1 MTGTYDIVDV
11 AGGLRFPE
19 GPIALSDGSVLVTE
33 IARGALSV
41 VTDDGYVSVVA
52 STGGGPNG
60 AAIGPDGLVYV
71 CNNGGAVHHE
81 RDGLLHPG
89 TLTEAINQG
98 PDYSGGR
105 VERVDLDTGE
115 VEVLFRDVG
124 GVPIRHANDI
134 VFDDTGGFWASDTG
148 KTRSRDR
155 DRAGVIYA
163 SPAPEEGTG
172 YRASEV
178 LFPVDGAN
186 GLGLSPDGGT
196 LYVAESHSARL
207 SAWDLEGPGSVK
219 VNDSR
224 RLTKRIL
231 AALVDG
237 STVDSLAVDSEG
249 NIAVATIGRGGISVF
264 DPHGTLVEFIPTQD
278 PYTTNICFGGPDL
291 RTAYVTC
298 AGTGRLLRMQ
308 WPVSGLPL
316 AFNR

>member
-19 GPIALSDGSVLVTE
+19 GPIALSDGSVLVME

-41 VTDDGYVSVVA
+41 VTGDGHVTVVA

-89 TLTEAINQG
+89 TPTEAINQG

-105 VERVDLDTGE
+105 IEQVDLDTGD
-115 VEVLFRDVG
+115 VEVLLRDVG
-124 GVPIRHANDI
+124 GIPIRHANDI
-134 VFDDTGGFWASDTG
+134 VFDETGGFWVSDTG

-163 SPAPEEGTG
+163 TPAPGQDIG
-172 YRASEV
+172 YRTSEV
-178 LFPVDGAN
+178 IFPVDGAN
-186 GLGLSPDGGT
+186 GLGLSPDGSV
-196 LYVAESHSARL
+196 LYVVESHSARL
-207 SAWDLEGPGSVK
+207 SAWDLEGPGSIK
-219 VNDSR
+219 GTTGR
-224 RLTKRIL
+224 RATKRIL
-231 AALVDG
+231 AALLDG
-237 STVDSLAVDSEG
+237 STLDSLAVDSDG

-264 DPHGTLVEFIPTQD
+264 DPQGKTVEFIPTRD

-308 WPVSGLPL
+308 WPVPGLPL